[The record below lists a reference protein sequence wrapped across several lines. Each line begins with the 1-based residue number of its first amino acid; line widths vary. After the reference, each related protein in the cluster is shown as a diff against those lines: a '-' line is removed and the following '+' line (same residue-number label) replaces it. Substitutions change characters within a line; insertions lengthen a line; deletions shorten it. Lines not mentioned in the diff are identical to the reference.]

1 MSIAEPYQPEDL
13 IALAAELVERYNGFD
28 STSVTYEQAQHL
40 MEAIRY
46 CLRMY
51 EQSESSLPAR
61 KMLTAREAYRLG
73 YEAVCNQARQV
84 GALYEQL

>member
-40 MEAIRY
+40 MEAIRIA
-46 CLRMY
+46 CECTSNRR
-51 EQSESSLPAR
+51 A
-61 KMLTAREAYRLG
+61 AYRQ
-73 YEAVCNQARQV
+73 EKC
-84 GALYEQL
+84 